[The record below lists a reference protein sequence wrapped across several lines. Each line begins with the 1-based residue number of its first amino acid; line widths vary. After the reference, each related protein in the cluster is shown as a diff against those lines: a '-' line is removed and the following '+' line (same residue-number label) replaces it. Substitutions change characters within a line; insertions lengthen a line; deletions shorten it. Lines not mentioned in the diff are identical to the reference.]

1 MLELKW
7 LWKYMGPK
15 RCYLVIGL
23 FLSAITSGML
33 VINPMLSQKLIDEV
47 ITPKNTEKLLPI
59 LGMMMAVQMVRLTL
73 RYVMVVL
80 LEKNSQQ
87 MLDDVRTRM
96 YDVIQSEDY
105 RFFSYMRTGD
115 LMTRMTNDLDLIRHS
130 TSWISYNIIDSAVIF
145 TATIVYFFTVN
156 VKLTLYLIIVTPLI
170 LLVTILFSKKIHP
183 MYRSLREKL
192 SSLNT
197 IAQENIEGNRVVK
210 AFAREEFEKE
220 KFEARNE
227 EYRKSNL
234 KISYVGAKF
243 QPVIDLL
250 SQSLT
255 ITTLLVGGI
264 FMINGSMTAGQ
275 LLAFTSMTWAL
286 SNPLRN
292 LGMLINEIQRFF
304 ASCDMVM
311 EVFYARPSIFDHS
324 TSTAS
329 EKRAAGDVEF
339 RNVSFSVGKS
349 GIVQDISFHIRP
361 GQTLGI
367 MGTTGSGKTSLINLM
382 TRVYEPTKGVVLL
395 DGRNLQDYKLS
406 YLRHTMSVAM
416 QDAFL
421 FSDTVDGNIA
431 YGCPDLPEEDTIAC
445 AKTADADSFIR
456 NLSGGYETLIGERGV
471 GLSGGQKQR
480 ISLARALAMRPS
492 VLILDDTTSAVDMET
507 EQYIQKQLR
516 ELDFRCTKIIIAQRI
531 SSLQDAD
538 QILVMDKGRIIER
551 GTHDELLQRNGFYYH
566 IWALQNNVKEGEPVG
581 AKSI

>member
-33 VINPMLSQKLIDEV
+33 VVNPMLSQKLIDEV

-264 FMINGSMTAGQ
+264 FMINGSMTACQISG
-275 LLAFTSMTWAL
+275 
-286 SNPLRN
+286 
-292 LGMLINEIQRFF
+292 RFGL
-304 ASCDMVM
+304 
-311 EVFYARPSIFDHS
+311 
-324 TSTAS
+324 T
-329 EKRAAGDVEF
+329 
-339 RNVSFSVGKS
+339 VSV
-349 GIVQDISFHIRP
+349 
-361 GQTLGI
+361 
-367 MGTTGSGKTSLINLM
+367 
-382 TRVYEPTKGVVLL
+382 
-395 DGRNLQDYKLS
+395 
-406 YLRHTMSVAM
+406 
-416 QDAFL
+416 
-421 FSDTVDGNIA
+421 
-431 YGCPDLPEEDTIAC
+431 
-445 AKTADADSFIR
+445 
-456 NLSGGYETLIGERGV
+456 
-471 GLSGGQKQR
+471 
-480 ISLARALAMRPS
+480 
-492 VLILDDTTSAVDMET
+492 
-507 EQYIQKQLR
+507 
-516 ELDFRCTKIIIAQRI
+516 
-531 SSLQDAD
+531 
-538 QILVMDKGRIIER
+538 
-551 GTHDELLQRNGFYYH
+551 
-566 IWALQNNVKEGEPVG
+566 
-581 AKSI
+581 